1 MDKKGRRDGEDG
13 KNTFKSSRGELAG
26 PVRRSIKEKYTF

>member
-13 KNTFKSSRGELAG
+13 KNTFKSSRGAIGRAG
-26 PVRRSIKEKYTF
+26 SAEH